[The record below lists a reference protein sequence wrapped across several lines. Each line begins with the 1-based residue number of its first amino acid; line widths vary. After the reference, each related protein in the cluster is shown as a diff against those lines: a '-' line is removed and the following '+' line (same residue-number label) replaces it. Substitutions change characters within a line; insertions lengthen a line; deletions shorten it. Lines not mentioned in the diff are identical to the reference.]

1 MSINCKKLKTMKITV
16 NILTATGAKE
26 AESEIKQE
34 IQQNFATPI
43 RCYQAAS
50 NIEKVAKSVK
60 KSFITKDWLKQL
72 ADKHQADVDAHRSF
86 VEEGQR
92 CLIQK
97 KLVYTFK
104 HDKERSEILA
114 KIEKAEIV
122 LKEAQADLNARE
134 AKLAKMKSKVEKV
147 DAELTFKCLGEDKLT
162 TK

>member
-1 MSINCKKLKTMKITV
+1 MKITV

-26 AESEIKQE
+26 AECELKQE

-60 KSFITKDWLKQL
+60 KSFITKDWLKEL
-72 ADKHQADVDAHRSF
+72 ADKHQEDVDAHRSF

-114 KIEKAEIV
+114 KIES
-122 LKEAQADLNARE
+122 LKTELDDAQESLNARE

>member
-1 MSINCKKLKTMKITV
+1 MKITV

-26 AESEIKQE
+26 AESELRCEIKE
-34 IQQNFATPI
+34 NFATPI

-50 NIEKVAKSVK
+50 NMEKVAKSVK
-60 KSFITKDWLKQL
+60 KSFITKDWLKEL
-72 ADKHQADVDAHRSF
+72 ADRHQEDVDAHRSF

-97 KLVYTFK
+97 KLVYTFI
-104 HDKERSEILA
+104 HDRERSRILA
-114 KIEKAEIV
+114 KIER
-122 LKEAQADLNARE
+122 LKTELDDAQESLNARE
-134 AKLAKMKSKVEKV
+134 AKMVKMKNKVEKV

>member
-1 MSINCKKLKTMKITV
+1 MKITV

-114 KIEKAEIV
+114 KIES
-122 LKEAQADLNARE
+122 LKNELDDAQESLNARE